1 MIKDLLEAIKTK
13 DKEKFLH
20 LIKNIEF
27 SLDDKEK
34 KIIFKNKKFIEKQYE
49 FYDKQQYIKKILLN
63 SLYGSL
69 LNPGCRMYDERIGQS
84 VTLSGRKIVYHM
96 MSTINEILTGKYDYQ
111 GKTIIYGDTD
121 SVTENTEIY
130 IVINDNKQKIKIKD
144 LKNIF
149 HEKFEY
155 NNKTYFMNNN
165 ENIKTL
171 CFNTKSKTVEEKTIE
186 YLYSHKTN
194 KKIYK
199 ITLDNEKSVEVT
211 EDHSIIVERNGE
223 ILTIKPNELSE
234 NDFFISLKS

>member
-1 MIKDLLEAIKTK
+1 MIKDLLDAIKEK
-13 DKEKFLH
+13 NKEKFLY
-20 LIKNIEF
+20 LLKNMNLSI
-27 SLDDKEK
+27 DKKEK

-96 MSTINEILTGKYDYQ
+96 MSTINEILTGKYEYQ

-130 IVINDNKQKIKIKD
+130 IIINGNKQKIKIKD

-149 HEKFEY
+149 NEKFEY
-155 NNKTYFMNNN
+155 NKKTYFINNN

-171 CFNTKSKTVEEKTIE
+171 CFNTKTKNIEEKTIE
-186 YLYSHKTN
+186 YLYCHRTN

-199 ITLDNEKSVEVT
+199 ILLENDKTVEIT
-211 EDHSIIVERNGE
+211 EDHSLIVERNDK
-223 ILTIKPNELSE
+223 IFTIKPHELKE
-234 NDFFISLKS
+234 NDLFISIKN